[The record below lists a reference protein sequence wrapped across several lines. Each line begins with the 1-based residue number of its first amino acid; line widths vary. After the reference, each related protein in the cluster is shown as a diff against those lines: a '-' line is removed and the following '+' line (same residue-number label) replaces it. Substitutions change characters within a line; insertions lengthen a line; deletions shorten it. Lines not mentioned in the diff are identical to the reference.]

1 MTGGTL
7 SVSGTLLVE
16 NLTVAAGASTQ
27 VQSGGLVTVRRDYT
41 NSGYLAVWGG
51 LVVERTFTN
60 LATGDVDVY
69 GNMQVDANLDNT
81 GGNFEVHTTGD
92 LTVNGSINNSGGTFT
107 NSGHVYV
114 DANLRNNPG
123 GVLNG
128 SGAWDVNINTI
139 NTAGGIITGGLDFC
153 DYDVFNQCLLDNAC
167 VSLAC
172 SLSCQSTANPL
183 VGGGGGVIDSAS
195 LMVCG
200 IAIDAV
206 LSGTNPILL
215 SGSMVGEEARLVWRS
230 NYEQNTLA
238 YTVLRSVDGVSYE
251 QIEQQPAISNTSSP
265 VEYTYRDRGKTG
277 ALYYRVTRMDLDG
290 NTVQSNVVTLTNQ
303 GALGLALYPNPADG
317 RFQLALSGLPE
328 GIVQIQIFNTMG
340 LRVQQYTLRA
350 APMQRSLAMPV
361 AIQLAPG
368 TYYVRALSM
377 AGAVQQKLIIQ

>member
-1 MTGGTL
+1 MVIGHSVWLNTDVSRSGNLTVNSGGQLYSTASGANSRKNLSMTGGTL

-200 IAIDAV
+200 IAIC
-206 LSGTNPILL
+206 GT
-215 SGSMVGEEARLVWRS
+215 EW
-230 NYEQNTLA
+230 Y
-238 YTVLRSVDGVSYE
+238 
-251 QIEQQPAISNTSSP
+251 
-265 VEYTYRDRGKTG
+265 
-277 ALYYRVTRMDLDG
+277 
-290 NTVQSNVVTLTNQ
+290 QSHS
-303 GALGLALYPNPADG
+303 A
-317 RFQLALSGLPE
+317 
-328 GIVQIQIFNTMG
+328 
-340 LRVQQYTLRA
+340 
-350 APMQRSLAMPV
+350 
-361 AIQLAPG
+361 
-368 TYYVRALSM
+368 
-377 AGAVQQKLIIQ
+377 KW